1 MFEDM
6 TFGGIIGDLE
16 TLFGNPAASRMARTQ
31 QQFNQQQSQANPFG
45 FSGPM
50 GSLAFQGNQGIFS
63 PNPQQ
68 AAFNQMMQQQ
78 AGGFLQGQPQFQN
91 QDFSTALGQNNLTGA
106 MQGANQVLG
115 QQAGSTAFGGLGGL
129 NQQSQQLG
137 NLFGGNIAQGP
148 QFGRQGEQNFLFN
161 QGANFLNQAGN
172 QQGLIQQNLDA
183 SRALAA
189 PFEERQRNALQESIF
204 GNRRSAVSGGGQRDF
219 GDLLNDQGQAD
230 AMRVLGAQQLGLQQQ
245 GQLAGQGLSA
255 FGQGTGLFGASQ
267 AAGAQNFGQQLQGLA
282 GQQGI
287 GMGTE
292 QLGFSQAL
300 QGLQQNQ
307 SAGQQRLQ
315 NAMNLFGLG
324 SEQFQQGQQGRRQ
337 DFLAGLQG
345 QEGLNQQQQLMQQLF
360 LGSLGADAQR
370 IGAQADFSRAN
381 TDLVAQRAEN
391 TGFLSGLFG

>member
-1 MFEDM
+1 
-6 TFGGIIGDLE
+6 
-16 TLFGNPAASRMARTQ
+16 
-31 QQFNQQQSQANPFG
+31 
-45 FSGPM
+45 
-50 GSLAFQGNQGIFS
+50 
-63 PNPQQ
+63 
-68 AAFNQMMQQQ
+68 
-78 AGGFLQGQPQFQN
+78 
-91 QDFSTALGQNNLTGA
+91 
-106 MQGANQVLG
+106 
-115 QQAGSTAFGGLGGL
+115 
-129 NQQSQQLG
+129 
-137 NLFGGNIAQGP
+137 
-148 QFGRQGEQNFLFN
+148 
-161 QGANFLNQAGN
+161 
-172 QQGLIQQNLDA
+172 
-183 SRALAA
+183 
-189 PFEERQRNALQESIF
+189 
-204 GNRRSAVSGGGQRDF
+204 
-219 GDLLNDQGQAD
+219 
-230 AMRVLGAQQLGLQQQ
+230 MRVLGAQQLGLQQQ